1 MSGFYSYTRQGQPR
15 ASPQR
20 QSYIMDEEEDEEDY
34 TPYAVDHSRAAYSAP
49 FQQSND
55 LLRRRASQMSPANQL
70 YSDGTSYEDQT
81 LYEDQASYEDI
92 TDMEDFADMDY
103 LAPTPTNERHYS
115 TSFISPKSVRF
126 SEGADSSSSNNIIN
140 NTSPIP
146 AASIESDST
155 KYRHRRINGTNT
167 TITTINSTAP
177 EALRIFYQAASIV
190 KKTFNWAMSAWNALC
205 AEMGPLFQPMV
216 TFLAFMALLLFLLA
230 EDKSDPY
237 GPIIWAFG
245 VAFKNLG
252 RQFIKGQRLGALRR
266 DVAFNIT
273 EYFAGDGSADLGDE
287 RVPWRLYEQVLRD
300 ADGMETWFDEARAV
314 DDVVSALWAGLPPL
328 SGVVV
333 AQNDNSSGNNNS
345 NSTGSRVV
353 YQPQPMTVTVTFS
366 RAEPESTR
374 PWEKKEDNPWKKMD
388 AAADGKEAQDENTKA
403 VMRRLRMRSAIDM
416 RSTLRKRAEAYFE
429 NFLAGRVIIIGRVLD
444 DARRFGELVETHV
457 VVHPNTDDNDDEKP
471 AEQVSNKISAKFHAD
486 VAAKFG
492 LESTSASKML
502 FWKKDKFAEVEV
514 TNRTNY
520 MLSYMGLHLMSRLV
534 ASHTALYASAR
545 LEPAGL
551 PADLR
556 GQASSTFFAPAQPD
570 TLTALADLRRAEQ
583 AERAFLGDLIAQSAY
598 GATLATP
605 RRLPRD
611 WTDEPATR
619 ALEKLIERMGGL
631 ERRLQSVSRRF
642 AFLAERMAAQVANET
657 GGGVCAGAVDGGGS
671 SGMPVPVSEMDRPF
685 LTYGVLRWGEAAEE
699 LLGGWGRGMVGV
711 EEARKG
717 AEESGRELE
726 RKRREGVE
734 GMEGME
740 GKGRKVRRWRMGNC
754 EGASCWGDIVESRQP
769 AIGEKKKE
777 KKEKATKG
785 WFWSKKSEGEER
797 EEEGAEEVEG
807 EEAVQ
812 SEQQKPLSGSSDEGK
827 FEKGADDD
835 TPEKRATREKLCCGY
850 SMHNEW
856 ADMLMYGDQQFT
868 YQDLY
873 SGQPEEVLS

>member
-1 MSGFYSYTRQGQPR
+1 
-15 ASPQR
+15 
-20 QSYIMDEEEDEEDY
+20 MDEEDDEEGY
-34 TPYAVDHSRAAYSAP
+34 TPYAVDHSRTAYSAP

-55 LLRRRASQMSPANQL
+55 ILRRRASQMSPANQL
-70 YSDGTSYEDQT
+70 YPDQTSYEDQT
-81 LYEDQASYEDI
+81 SYGDQNSYEDI

-103 LAPTPTNERHYS
+103 LAPTPTDERHYS

-126 SEGADSSSSNNIIN
+126 SEGADSSSGNNIVN
-140 NTSPIP
+140 STSSIP
-146 AASIESDST
+146 ATSIESDSII
-155 KYRHRRINGTNT
+155 YRRRRINGTNT
-167 TITTINSTAP
+167 TITTLNSTAP

-190 KKTFNWAMSAWNALC
+190 MKTFNWAVSAWNALC
-205 AEMGPLFQPMV
+205 VEMGPLFQPMV

-237 GPIIWAFG
+237 GPIFWAFG

-273 EYFAGDGSADLGDE
+273 EYFAGDGGGDLGDE
-287 RVPWRLYEQVLRD
+287 RVPWRLYEEVLRD
-300 ADGMETWFDEARAV
+300 ADGMETWFDEARVV

-333 AQNDNSSGNNNS
+333 AQSNNSSSNNN

-366 RAEPESTR
+366 GAEPESTR
-374 PWEKKEDNPWKKMD
+374 PWEKKDGNPWKKMD
-388 AAADGKEAQDENTKA
+388 AAADGKEGQDENTKA

-429 NFLAGRVIIIGRVLD
+429 NFLAGRVVIIGRMLD

-457 VVHPNTDDNDDEKP
+457 VHPNSDDSDYDGEAKS
-471 AEQVSNKISAKFHAD
+471 AEQVSNKIGPKFHAD

-492 LESTSASKML
+492 LESTSGSKIL
-502 FWKKDKFAEVEV
+502 FWKKDKLAEVEV

-520 MLSYMGLHLMSRLV
+520 MLSYMGLHLMNRLV

-545 LEPAGL
+545 PEPADL

-556 GQASSTFFAPAQPD
+556 GQATSSSFFAPAQPD

-619 ALEKLIERMGGL
+619 ALEKLMERVGAL

-657 GGGVCAGAVDGGGS
+657 GAAYAPERSTGAG
-671 SGMPVPVSEMDRPF
+671 
-685 LTYGVLRWGEAAEE
+685 
-699 LLGGWGRGMVGV
+699 
-711 EEARKG
+711 
-717 AEESGRELE
+717 
-726 RKRREGVE
+726 
-734 GMEGME
+734 
-740 GKGRKVRRWRMGNC
+740 
-754 EGASCWGDIVESRQP
+754 
-769 AIGEKKKE
+769 KKKE
-777 KKEKATKG
+777 KKEKAAKG
-785 WFWSKKSEGEER
+785 WFWTKKNDNEGESENS
-797 EEEGAEEVEG
+797 EEEAG

-812 SEQQKPLSGSSDEGK
+812 TEQQKPLSGAGDEGK
-827 FEKGADDD
+827 VAKSADGD

-856 ADMLMYGDQQFT
+856 ADMLIYGDQQFT